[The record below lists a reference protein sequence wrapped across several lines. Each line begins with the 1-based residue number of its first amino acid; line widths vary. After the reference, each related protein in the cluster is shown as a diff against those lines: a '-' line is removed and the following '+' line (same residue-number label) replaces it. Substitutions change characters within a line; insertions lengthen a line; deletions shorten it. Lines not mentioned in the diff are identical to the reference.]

1 MDLNSRIGEDISTA
15 TLAIARRAFL
25 RHQDHC
31 RACDTGTAVFEQQR
45 QRQHGKMTM
54 HDMPIY
60 SVKQCSNVQG
70 GSPLKLNKQTLF
82 SLHLLGHENKGDKNQ
97 QNQDGSE
104 DELEVSPQHTCQQ
117 CSQGLRH

>member
-1 MDLNSRIGEDISTA
+1 MNDNGELTTYAVLSNSKVRGTRTHCLACFLSQRLSRGSNSRAGEDDLTA
-15 TLAIARRAFL
+15 TMAIALRAFL

-54 HDMPIY
+54 HDMPSY

-70 GSPLKLNKQTLF
+70 GP
-82 SLHLLGHENKGDKNQ
+82 
-97 QNQDGSE
+97 
-104 DELEVSPQHTCQQ
+104 P
-117 CSQGLRH
+117 